1 MLTRNYLFLQ
11 QILILVFIN
20 NFISI
25 SIAMTLYDTL
35 QTIYYMILEIPKY
48 AQKCSPAT
56 HNIKQLW
63 NHYLQDMMNFQH
75 LVIQVDM

>member
-11 QILILVFIN
+11 QVLILVFIN

-25 SIAMTLYDTL
+25 SMAMTLYDTL
-35 QTIYYMILEIPKY
+35 QTIYYMILEIQKY
-48 AQKCSPAT
+48 AQNWSPAT

-75 LVIQVDM
+75 LVIQMDM

>member
-11 QILILVFIN
+11 QVLILVFIN

-35 QTIYYMILEIPKY
+35 QTIYYMILEIPKC
-48 AQKCSPAT
+48 AQNCSPAT
-56 HNIKQLW
+56 HKIKQLW
-63 NHYLQDMMNFQH
+63 NHYLQEMMDMYR
-75 LVIQVDM
+75 